1 VFAGLLAMAAIMIVA
16 VGSARQDIVDFLH
29 WVKRHWLSAGALSVV
44 VGILVPLLLYWLEH
58 RSPKGAVE
66 QAQDRTVMLRRVR
79 FKWIAD
85 VLEPSLA
92 DAARLALGL
101 ERRSDVLDL
110 GTRTRRQPGRS
121 PALLS
126 ENVPII
132 EVFENAGSEML
143 ILGAPGAGKTTLL
156 LQLADQLTER
166 AKHDPTQV
174 IPVVLNLA
182 SWARERQPLD
192 VWLAQELRDSY
203 GVPPRIARAWIKSDA
218 LALLLDGLDEVAEP
232 HRAACVETVNA
243 YRQEHGLVPL
253 VVCSRTREL
262 EALTARL
269 RLGEAVELQPPTDAQ
284 VEIYLGYLEETGT
297 PLSDIR
303 AVLAVDPALRELLH
317 SPLMLHVVALAYHGQ
332 PATGLQ
338 EPGTLKERQA
348 RLWDKYLTRM
358 FEQRPLDESK
368 SGYTREDALRW
379 LAWLAGALQDR
390 NQTEFQLDRLV
401 PEWLPHEGH
410 WRTRAHFVT
419 GVSVGL
425 IVGSAAW
432 LAFGLAFG
440 ARIGLAFGL
449 AVGLLLGLD
458 AGTAERRKRDIRPV
472 EQVRWYWPQLFIGLV
487 VGLVVGLVGG
497 LVAALVL
504 GFGGGLG
511 FTLGAVLG
519 GALIGGL
526 RSSLQDDRAMPNE
539 GIKRSAKH
547 ALRFGFAAALAAGLI
562 GGLASLLGVGLAI
575 GLGIGMAGAMV
586 GGLAIGLVTE
596 THTGISACLQHYAVR
611 AELVHAKVAPWRYGS
626 FLEAMTYR
634 LLLHRNGSGYL
645 FVHRL
650 LREHLANSVDGL
662 RTGSEVKLTIR

>member
-1 VFAGLLAMAAIMIVA
+1 M
-16 VGSARQDIVDFLH
+16 Q

-44 VGILVPLLLYWLEH
+44 AGVLVPSLLYWLEH
-58 RSPKGAVE
+58 RSPKEAVE
-66 QAQDRTVMLRRVR
+66 QAQDRMVMLRRVR
-79 FKWIAD
+79 FKWIAG

-110 GTRTRRQPGRS
+110 GTRARRQPGRS

-132 EVFENAGSEML
+132 EVFEDTGCEML

-166 AKHDPTQV
+166 AQHDPNQA

-182 SWARERQPLD
+182 SWARERQPLN
-192 VWLAQELRDSY
+192 VWLVQELQDSY
-203 GVPPRIARAWIKSDA
+203 GVPPRVARAWIKSDA
-218 LALLLDGLDEVAEP
+218 LALLLDGLDEVAETN
-232 HRAACVETVNA
+232 RAACVETING

-269 RLGEAVELQPPTDAQ
+269 RLGEAVELQPPTAAQ

-303 AVLAVDPALRELLH
+303 AALAIDPALRELLH

-338 EPGTLKERQA
+338 GPGTLKERQA
-348 RLWDKYLTRM
+348 RLWERYLTRM
-358 FEQRPLDESK
+358 FEQRPLDESR
-368 SGYTREDALRW
+368 SGYTREHALNW

-401 PEWLPHEGH
+401 PEWLPQEGL
-410 WRTRAHFVT
+410 WRPRARFAT
-419 GVSVGL
+419 GVGVGL

-449 AVGLLLGLD
+449 AVGLVLGLD
-458 AGTAERRKRDIRPV
+458 AGTAKRRRKLDIRPV
-472 EQVRWYWPQLFIGLV
+472 EQVRWSWPQLLIGLA
-487 VGLVVGLVGG
+487 VGLVVGLAGG
-497 LVAALVL
+497 LGAALVL

-511 FTLGAVLG
+511 FALGAVVG

-526 RSSLQDDRAMPNE
+526 RSSLQDDRAVPNE

-562 GGLASLLGVGLAI
+562 GGLAGLLGVGLAI
-575 GLGIGMAGAMV
+575 GLGIGMAGAMA

-611 AELVHAKVAPWRYGS
+611 AELVHAKIAPWRYGS

-634 LLLHRNGSGYL
+634 LLLRRNGSGYL

-650 LREHLANSVDGL
+650 LREHLADSVDGP
-662 RTGSEVKLTIR
+662 RTGSDVKLTIR